1 MFWILSAL
9 FACHI
14 PVEAQEFNFND
25 TGSPEDTYE
34 LEYVDLWPAKV
45 VLDSSKNQF
54 KLVWFETDPP
64 RHTDIQFSDIAKL
77 QLLPM
82 YEGHVQELQ
91 IRLKDGRTFL
101 LDKGPNTRK
110 TAQTFAVLAQVSID
124 EIGPKSKSKRL
135 IPTPVPDR
143 MAPIMVIGSLEGAD
157 VLTPPSTKKITT
169 VAESDPTVDTSFD
182 NSTLSSALDKGS
194 IDQTIKS
201 NMTRFRSCYVK
212 ESRKSP
218 NLAGNVNVKF
228 TLNKAG
234 EVTSAQI
241 ASSSI
246 QSPLVEK
253 CVLQQIQGLKFDPQA
268 KESTEVVYP
277 FVFSKQ

>member
-14 PVEAQEFNFND
+14 PVEAKEFNFDD
-25 TGSPEDTYE
+25 TGTPENEYA

-45 VLDSSKNQF
+45 VLDSRKNQF

-77 QLLPM
+77 KHIPI

-91 IRLKDGRTFL
+91 IHLKDGRTFL

-124 EIGPKSKSKRL
+124 ESSPKSIRL
-135 IPTPVPDR
+135 IPNPLPDR
-143 MAPIMVIGSLEGAD
+143 AAPILVIGSLEGAD

-169 VAESDPTVDTSFD
+169 VAEADPTVDTSFD

-201 NMTRFRSCYVK
+201 NMARFRSCYVK

-218 NLAGNVNVKF
+218 NLAGNINVKF

-234 EVTSAQI
+234 EVTSTSI

-253 CVLQQIQGLKFDPQA
+253 CVLQQIQGLRFDPQP
-268 KESTEVVYP
+268 KQSNEVIYP